1 MTRYLQARALCHY
14 FRTVLYCERR
24 VNRPGVYRKRFAIA
38 TVLALV
44 GCQAQPIALDGV
56 GIPNEAS
63 VAGTQWLLEDL
74 AGRGVLDRLQ
84 STLRFAET
92 GRVSGRAGCNDF
104 SGPIR
109 WGGRSNHNRSPDGHA
124 KGLQS
129 GRHRSGGPLSRCPGR
144 CTTGSIRWPIPAD
157 RHGSRWQTPAIQ
169 QDALIPRT
177 RAQPQA
183 GCCLRPADNR
193 QTAARAKSASMRCW
207 RRAAPG

>member
-1 MTRYLQARALCHY
+1 MKVNPSNMTRYLQARARCHY
-14 FRTVLYCERR
+14 FRTVLYCEWR

-44 GCQAQPIALDGV
+44 GCQAQPIALDEV

-109 WGGRSNHNRSPDGHA
+109 WGGA
-124 KGLQS
+124 QITI
-129 GRHRSGGPLSRCPGR
+129 GPLMVTRKACS
-144 CTTGSIRWPIPAD
+144 PAVSD
-157 RHGSRWQTPAIQ
+157 QEARYL
-169 QDALIPRT
+169 DALAG
-177 RAQPQA
+177 AQRVRSDGPYLLIDTAVA
-183 GCCLRPADNR
+183 GKSLRFSRMP
-193 QTAARAKSASMRCW
+193 
-207 RRAAPG
+207 